1 MTLRPLFQNLQW
13 KLLAVLIALL
23 LWAAFV
29 GSPELVT
36 SVSAPIQFEN
46 MPPNLEMGADTPGRI
61 YLEVQGPSS
70 RLRGIEPA
78 RNAVVLNLSNVRGP
92 GEYTFTVQQN
102 NTDLPA
108 GLKLMRA
115 VPGQVRLRFEYR
127 VAADVA
133 VRARFSSPPPEGY
146 RIGNQEVVPK
156 TLRIIG
162 PETRVKQIG
171 YVETDPIDLSR
182 VQGKAQ
188 IHVHAFLPDPQVR
201 FESAPAVEVTITL
214 EKTVDGA
221 AAIRN

>member
-1 MTLRPLFQNLQW
+1 MTVPALFKNLQW

-46 MPPNLEMGADTPGRI
+46 VPPNLEMGADTPGQI
-61 YLEVQGPSS
+61 YLEVQGPAS
-70 RLRGIEPA
+70 RLRGIGPA
-78 RNAVVLNLSNVRGP
+78 RTTVLLNLASVQRA
-92 GEYTFTVQQN
+92 GEYTFTVGQN

-108 GLKLMRA
+108 GLRLMRA
-115 VPGQVRLRFEYR
+115 VPGQVRLRFESR
-127 VAADVA
+127 VTADVA
-133 VRARFSSPPPEGY
+133 VRVRFSTSPPAGY
-146 RIGNQEVVPK
+146 RIRGAEAFPK
-156 TLRIIG
+156 TLRIVG
-162 PETRVKQIG
+162 PETRVKQVG
-171 YVETDPIDLSR
+171 YVETDPIDLSH

-201 FESAPAVEVTITL
+201 FESAPAVEVTISL